1 MRNNFVENYENIS
14 ENDIIKEINNG
25 NYELLQVIISRYYP
39 VICSLVRKYCPE
51 AYSED
56 AFQEATLALYSA
68 VKGFDAEKS
77 SFSTFA
83 NLCIKR
89 AVLGVLKSNRR
100 KKDIPDELLSSIE
113 DCDIV
118 DSNSPE
124 KIFFDREDYKNLTD
138 IIRLEL
144 SQLEYDVL
152 QCYLAGEKYADIAVK
167 LGISEKSVNNALTR
181 IRKKLKRN

>member
-14 ENDIIKEINNG
+14 ENDIISRIRSG
-25 NYELLQVIISRYYP
+25 DYELLQVIISRYYP
-39 VICSLVRKYCPE
+39 VICNLVRKYCPE

-68 VKGFDAEKS
+68 VKSYDLEKS

-83 NLCIKR
+83 TLCIKR
-89 AVLGVLKSNRR
+89 AVIGVLKSNRR

-113 DCDIV
+113 DCEIIDT
-118 DSNSPE
+118 NSPE
-124 KIFFDREDYKNLTD
+124 KIFFDREDYRSLTD

-152 QCYLAGEKYADIAVK
+152 RRYLAGEKYSYIAEQ
-167 LGISEKSVNNALTR
+167 LGITEKSVNNALTR
-181 IRKKLKRN
+181 IRKKLKK